1 MAPLV
6 VETSLEIDAPPARVW
21 RVLTDPAVTPRYMFG
36 CAAVSDWKIGSPLLW
51 RARREGTERV
61 IVKGTVLAF
70 EPERLLQYTTIGV
83 GMGIEDTPRNFL
95 TVTHRLTPLPG
106 GRTRLDLSQGDFAG
120 VDDGEQRHRES
131 LANWRHTAERLK
143 AVAEEGDVE
152 QSSLP

>member
-6 VETSLEIDAPPARVW
+6 VELSLDIDAPPSRVW

-36 CAAVSDWKIGSPLLW
+36 CAAITDWKIGHPLLW
-51 RARREGTERV
+51 RARREGKER
-61 IVKGTVLAF
+61 IYVKGTVLGF

-83 GMGIEDTPRNFL
+83 GMGIDDAPRNYL

-106 GRTRLDLSQGDFAG
+106 GRTRLDITQGDFAAA
-120 VDDGEQRHRES
+120 DDGPKRHRE
-131 LANWRHTAERLK
+131 AITNWRHTAERLK

-152 QSSLP
+152 QVPVL